1 MPRRHHSC
9 LATLVLSSALVLSP
23 GALVVC
29 AQAPTAAAAPAA
41 DPKDVGTV
49 DAIIAALYDVISG
62 PAGKTRNWDRFR
74 SLFVP
79 GARLIPT
86 GMGPEHKARLR
97 VITPDEYAAQVGPRL
112 ETGGFFEHEIARTTD
127 SFGDI
132 THVFSTY
139 ESRRH
144 ADEPQPFARGINSI
158 QLFNDGTRWYLV
170 TIYWDSERPDN
181 PIPAKYLPVR

>member
-1 MPRRHHSC
+1 MSRRFA
-9 LATLVLSSALVLSP
+9 LLFGVLSALVLHP
-23 GALVVC
+23 RALVS
-29 AQAPTAAAAPAA
+29 QSPAPTAAPAA
-41 DPKDVGTV
+41 DPKDVASV

-62 PAGKTRNWDRFR
+62 PAGKARDWDRFR

-86 GMGPEHKARLR
+86 GTGPDHRSHLR
-97 VITPDEYAAQVGPRL
+97 VITPDEYATQVGPRL

-127 SFGDI
+127 SFGDM

-144 ADEPQPFARGINSI
+144 VDDAQPFARGINSI
-158 QLFNDGTRWYLV
+158 QLFNDGTRWYVV
-170 TIYWDSERPDN
+170 T
-181 PIPAKYLPVR
+181 